1 MSNAPPGNKIIRG
14 RPGYDEKT
22 GKDRVTR
29 RRDVRPRRFPPPLEL
44 GPNSAGWLA
53 HEIHHR
59 RGPCA
64 LLEMLTELGATWLL
78 RTEIEQLVDHYARR
92 DPVTPAAAG
101 GGRVAAPLIH
111 LISRLDVA
119 LGHLRDAEADVA
131 DPVVL
136 HEL

>member
-1 MSNAPPGNKIIRG
+1 MTVVDLA
-14 RPGYDEKT
+14 EA
-22 GKDRVTR
+22 
-29 RRDVRPRRFPPPLEL
+29 RFACAVERL
-44 GPNSAGWLA
+44 
-53 HEIHHR
+53 HR

-78 RTEIEQLVDHYARR
+78 RTEIEQLVDRYARH

-136 HEL
+136 HELDLVGLALEDARNLASGPGCAS